1 MPYWESGIVHD
12 LLILALLLG
21 AAMLLIRTFGV
32 LRRLAVPHAI
42 VAGLLGLAL
51 GPSGAGLLPTDI
63 EAMELIVYH
72 AFAIIF
78 IAVGLQAAPR
88 SRKPGA
94 AMSLAVGNA
103 FIGVTQAILGLSF
116 VALWLAVESLHP
128 GFGLMPTL
136 GFQQGPGQ
144 ALSIGGAWEQA
155 GMADGGQ
162 IGLIF
167 ATLGFLYCIGL
178 GVPMVAIA
186 RRRGLLGPED
196 EVTGPPPED
205 APAIAP
211 RSGEP
216 TRSEPLSLQ
225 LVLVGL
231 VYLAV
236 FGVITGLVALLP
248 NGSKMAAT
256 FWGLHFI
263 MGSLLAIALRYLAR
277 RTGRDAVF
285 RDDMLARISVV
296 AVDITTA
303 GAIAA
308 VRLEVLSTWLVP
320 ILLLTAIA
328 GGLTLLGC
336 LWLARRAFPEAPFAH
351 ALVLFGMGTGTVS
364 TGLALLRMLDPEL
377 RGAAARNAV
386 IGATASVP
394 FNAPMFLLVLPIT
407 AGLWSEGTATALGA
421 PLGMLAVYFV
431 ALLVSWRLFT
441 PLRAL
446 RPWRSLWPPA
456 PD

>member
-1 MPYWESGIVHD
+1 MPYWESGIVVD

-21 AAMLLIRTFGV
+21 IALVLVRTFGV

-72 AFAIIF
+72 AFAIMF

-88 SRKPGA
+88 SRKPGS

-103 FIGVTQAILGLSF
+103 TIGVVQAILGLSF
-116 VALWLAVESLHP
+116 VALWLAVEPLHP
-128 GFGLMPTL
+128 GFGLMLTL

-144 ALSIGGAWEQA
+144 ALSLGGAWEQA

-178 GVPMVAIA
+178 GVPLVAIA
-186 RRRGLLGPED
+186 RRRGMLGPQDVVAPASE
-196 EVTGPPPED
+196 
-205 APAIAP
+205 APAITTTSAEAA
-211 RSGEP
+211 RD
-216 TRSEPLSLQ
+216 EPLSLQ
-225 LVLVGL
+225 LVLVGC

-236 FGVITGLVALLP
+236 FGLITGLVALLP
-248 NGSKMAAT
+248 AGSKLGAT

-263 MGSLLAIALRYLAR
+263 VGSLIAIALRSLAR
-277 RTGRDAVF
+277 RVGRDGPF

-308 VRLEVLSTWLVP
+308 VRLEVLGTWLVP
-320 ILLLTAIA
+320 ILLMTALA

-336 LWLARRAFPEAPFAH
+336 LWLARRAFPEAPFSH

-377 RGAAARNAV
+377 RGTVARNTV
-386 IGATASVP
+386 LGATASVP

-407 AGLWSEGTATALGA
+407 AGLWSEGTDTALGA
-421 PLGMLAVYFV
+421 PLGMLAVYLV
-431 ALLVSWRLFT
+431 LLLVSWRLFT

-446 RPWRSLWPPA
+446 RPWRSLWPP
-456 PD
+456 D

>member
-1 MPYWESGIVHD
+1 MQYWGSGIVHD

-21 AAMLLIRTFGV
+21 AAMLLVRSV
-32 LRRLAVPHAI
+32 PRLRRLTVPHAI
-42 VAGLLGLAL
+42 LAGLLGLAL

-72 AFAIIF
+72 AFAIMF

-88 SRKPGA
+88 ARKPGA
-94 AMSLAVGNA
+94 AMSIAVGNA
-103 FIGVTQAILGLSF
+103 FIGALQAILGLGF
-116 VALWLAVESLHP
+116 VALWLAVEPLHP

-144 ALSIGGAWEQA
+144 ALSIGGVWEQA
-155 GMADGGQ
+155 GMTDGTQ
-162 IGLIF
+162 LGLIF

-186 RRRGLLGPED
+186 RRRGLIGPDD
-196 EVTGPPPED
+196 ELE
-205 APAIAP
+205 PARSVPTIAP
-211 RSGEP
+211 SADEP

-225 LVLVGL
+225 LVFVGC

-236 FGVITGLVALLP
+236 FGVIMGIVALLP
-248 NGSKMAAT
+248 EGSKLAKT
-256 FWGLHFI
+256 LWGLHFI
-263 MGSLLAIALRYLAR
+263 VGSLLAIALRFFAR
-277 RTGRDAVF
+277 RTGHDGPF
-285 RDDMLARISVV
+285 RDDMLARISVI

-308 VRLEVLSTWLVP
+308 VRLEVLGTWLVP
-320 ILLLTAIA
+320 ILVITALT
-328 GGLTLLGC
+328 GGLTLVCC

-386 IGATASVP
+386 IGATASIP
-394 FNAPMFLLVLPIT
+394 FNAPILLGALTLAP
-407 AGLWSEGTATALGA
+407 GFWSDGTATALGA
-421 PLGMLAVYFV
+421 PLGMLV
-431 ALLVSWRLFT
+431 ACLVWIVVSWRLFT
-441 PLRAL
+441 PLRVL
-446 RPWRSLWPPA
+446 RPWRSLWPP
-456 PD
+456 DSG